1 MSRKKPRPTPVPPE
15 PLAEVFDAHTHLA
28 SCGAADAE
36 SVRTVMDRAAA
47 AGVSGVCTVG
57 DGIDEAEL
65 ALQAA
70 HADDRIV
77 AACAVHPTKAHE
89 LTDDVRTRLRAL
101 VADDRCVAVGETGLD
116 TYWITHD
123 PEGTAPLEVQEEAL
137 RWHMDLAAE
146 VGKPL
151 MIHNRE
157 ADGDLMRVLADAPAE
172 LPVMLHC
179 FSSPLE
185 VAREAVGRGY
195 YLSFCGNV
203 TFKRNEELRQA
214 AALVPSD
221 RLLVETD
228 APYMMPEPYRGSRN
242 EPAYVGYTARC
253 VAEARGMDAAELGE
267 LATANARRLYGI

>member
-1 MSRKKPRPTPVPPE
+1 MSRRKPRPTPVPPE
-15 PLAEVFDAHTHLA
+15 ALRALFDAHTHLA
-28 SCGAADAE
+28 SCGALAPAA
-36 SVRTVMDRAAA
+36 VRAVMDRAAA
-47 AGVSGVCTVG
+47 TGVAGVCTVG
-57 DGIDEAEL
+57 DGIAEAEL

-70 HADDRIV
+70 HADERVV
-77 AACAVHPTKAHE
+77 AACAVHPTKADE
-89 LTDDVRTRLRAL
+89 LTGDVRDRLREL
-101 VADDRCVAVGETGLD
+101 VADPRCVAVGETGLD

-123 PEGTAPLEVQEEAL
+123 PGNTASLDVQEEAL

>member
-1 MSRKKPRPTPVPPE
+1 
-15 PLAEVFDAHTHLA
+15 A
-28 SCGAADAE
+28 
-36 SVRTVMDRAAA
+36 VRAVMGRAAA
-47 AGVSGVCTVG
+47 TGVAGVCTVG
-57 DGIDEAEL
+57 DGIAEAEL

-70 HADDRIV
+70 HADERVV
-77 AACAVHPTKAHE
+77 AACAVHPTKADE
-89 LTDDVRTRLRAL
+89 LTGDVRDRLREL
-101 VADDRCVAVGETGLD
+101 VADPRCVAVGETGLD

-123 PEGTAPLEVQEEAL
+123 PGNTASLDVQEEAL